1 MVVVVVMRSRYLFL
15 VVFSLFL
22 VVSSLF
28 QWSVASAQTQGVV
41 ELRIGIPDQIDNF
54 NPLTGIFAA
63 AGFIRGLLY
72 DTLLYPLTNGS
83 YVPWLAE
90 SYYINTTDLTITFR
104 LRPGLKW
111 HDGSPLT
118 ADDVVFTFNLI
129 LNSNYS
135 DKLDKWNLRKYID
148 YVKALDDRTVVF
160 KLKQPFAPALFYIA
174 LLIPIVPKHIW
185 ANVDPTTFKNTD
197 NPIGSG
203 PFKFV
208 SYTPGVSVVLEA
220 NKDFFLG
227 KPRIDRIVVV
237 LYKSVDT
244 MMLALQSGDIDAI
257 SAATVDPSLVPV
269 LIRDPNIRI
278 VMVNGTGSIR
288 WLGFNLAKY
297 PFNIREFREAI
308 AYAIDKNAIV
318 KTVLLGYGY
327 PATDGWIQP
336 LFGVWY
342 NPNITYRPQN
352 LTKAN
357 EILDQLGFTKGP
369 DGVRVTPNGTRLSI
383 SILTIS
389 GMAEFESTATLIAG
403 WLKQIGI
410 DARVEAQALGTV
422 DQREGVGDFDLGLMG
437 MGMSITTDVDWY
449 LYERFH
455 SSQAPP
461 LGVYAP
467 RNWIRYKNPE
477 MDQLLEEERTTLD
490 LSKRIAIVHKI
501 QEVIARDLP
510 LLPLYVKYSLTAYRT
525 NRFVG
530 WNDEQGPTSKIS
542 LTRVEPRGPSV
553 ITQTQ
558 IQTQTQVTTAI
569 QTVVSQQVV
578 TLTQI
583 QTQIQSTVIPTT
595 VPQPSGLGAVEISAI
610 VIILILIGAALYIV
624 FTRRK

>member
-1 MVVVVVMRSRYLFL
+1 MRDRLYKLLLVSLLFL
-15 VVFSLFL
+15 VLFSVSQWL
-22 VVSSLF
+22 VVF
-28 QWSVASAQTQGVV
+28 PQAQSVV
-41 ELRIGIPDQIDNF
+41 ELKIGLPDQIDNF

-63 AGFIRGLLY
+63 AGVIRGLLY
-72 DTLLYPLTNGS
+72 DTLLYPLMNGS
-83 YVPWLAE
+83 YMPWLAE
-90 SYYINTTDLTITFR
+90 SYYVNTSDLTITFK
-104 LRPGLKW
+104 LRPNLKW
-111 HDGSPLT
+111 HDGTPLT
-118 ADDVVFTFNLI
+118 SDDVVFTFNLI
-129 LNSNYS
+129 LKSNYS
-135 DKLDKWNLRKYID
+135 DKLDKWNLRNYIAD
-148 YVKALDDRTVVF
+148 VRALDDRTVVF
-160 KLKQPFAPALFYIA
+160 KLKQPFAPALFYIS

-208 SYTPGVSVVLEA
+208 SYTPGVSIVLEA

-227 KPRIDRIVVV
+227 KPKIDRIVFV
-237 LYKSVDT
+237 LYKSIDT
-244 MMLALQSGDIDAI
+244 MMLGLQSGDIDAI

-278 VMVNGTGSIR
+278 VMVNGTGSLR
-288 WLGFNLAKY
+288 WMGFNLDKY
-297 PFNIREFREAI
+297 PFSIREFREAI

-318 KTVLLGYGY
+318 RTVLLGYGY

-336 LFGVWY
+336 LFGIWY
-342 NPNITYRPQN
+342 NPNVTYRPQN

-357 EILDQLGFTKGP
+357 EILDSLGFKKGP

-389 GMAEFESTATLIAG
+389 GMAEFESAATLIAG

-437 MGMSITTDVDWY
+437 MGMSITVDVDWY

-461 LGVYAP
+461 IGVYAG
-467 RNWIRYKNPE
+467 RNWARYRNPE
-477 MDQLLEEERTTLD
+477 MDQLLEAERTTLD

-501 QEVIARDLP
+501 QEIIARDLP
-510 LLPLYVKYSLTAYRT
+510 VLPLYVKYSLTAYRT

-530 WNDEQGPTSKIS
+530 WNDQEGPTSKLS
-542 LTRVEPRGPSV
+542 LIYVEPRGPSV
-553 ITQTQ
+553 ITQ
-558 IQTQTQVTTAI
+558 IQTVTTQQVVTQVQTQVQTQVT
-569 QTVVSQQVV
+569 QQMVTV
-578 TLTQI
+578 T
-583 QTQIQSTVIPTT
+583 QTQPTVILTT
-595 VPQPSGLGAVEISAI
+595 VPQPSGLGVIEISVI
-610 VIILILIGAALYIV
+610 VIILILIGVIV
-624 FTRRK
+624 YLIYARRR